1 MQHMQHMRQM
11 PRQPMPRQSRQPMN
25 EYNDD
30 VIGYFYPPDED
41 PGYRTRGN
49 TRANSPEPQHQSVG
63 GGKIKDKAKKYF
75 YKLLVNPKTIY
86 LKYKEHLY
94 VKFNN
99 YLLSVKK
106 LQEYIYSKDIKQVK
120 NSKKEEKKI

>member
-1 MQHMQHMRQM
+1 MKV
-11 PRQPMPRQSRQPMN
+11 
-25 EYNDD
+25 YNDEE
-30 VIGYFYPPDED
+30 IGYFYPPYED

-49 TRANSPEPQHQSVG
+49 TRANSPEPQHPSVG

-106 LQEYIYSKDIKQVK
+106 LQKYIYSKDIKQVK
-120 NSKKEEKKI
+120 NSKKKKKNLNNIICKYYNLIKTRN